1 MAPGISCHGDVR
13 LMMTVLRNLIG
24 NAWKFTARNPTAKV
38 RCDVEARDGR
48 DWICVMDDGAGFEMA
63 QAGRLFKPFTRLH
76 RQDEFPGQGMG
87 LAIAHRIVMR
97 HGGDIEASS
106 VPGKGTVV
114 RFWLP
119 RAPE

>member
-1 MAPGISCHGDVR
+1 MTAPVSTWR
-13 LMMTVLRNLIG
+13 RP
-24 NAWKFTARNPTAKV
+24 A
-38 RCDVEARDGR
+38 
-48 DWICVMDDGAGFEMA
+48 
-63 QAGRLFKPFTRLH
+63 RLFKPFTRLH

-106 VPGKGTVV
+106 VPGQGTVV